1 MLLRL
6 NKRSTAIF
14 IIGSIL
20 NIVLFVLARYASFPI
35 WLDFSGSIFI
45 SFTLGPIAG
54 AASVLLHA
62 ILTVFLYSGWSAL
75 WLLPTM
81 LCLCLLTAYFSRHR
95 FMENPFIS
103 LSAVFITIICSL
115 VIAYLM
121 IFPLSAK
128 IPAHEFLTE
137 LKNMFGTG
145 MANLYYVCATKFPDL
160 ILSWAIAGICILL
173 TPKQKTLIGFKRK

>member
-45 SFTLGPIAG
+45 SFTLGPVAG
-54 AASVLLHA
+54 AASVLLHT
-62 ILTVFLYSGWSAL
+62 ILTVFLYSGWYAL
-75 WLLPTM
+75 WLLPAM
-81 LCLCLLTAYFSRHR
+81 LCLCLLTAYFSRQR

-103 LSAVFITIICSL
+103 LSSVFITIICSL
-115 VIAYLM
+115 V
-121 IFPLSAK
+121 

-137 LKNMFGTG
+137 LKNIFGTG

-160 ILSWAIAGICILL
+160 ILSWAIAGICILF